1 MNANHI
7 KAYTRLAAV
16 YQRTN
21 REAEALRI
29 CQEGLKIEPNSVEL
43 QALLAKLQPSHPTA
57 AATDPTDPTAAAA
70 TGALPNMGGFASML
84 NSMAQDPSIREAA
97 QEFANGDM
105 SGLSGLLN
113 NPAISQM

>member
-57 AATDPTDPTAAAA
+57 AATATDPTAAAA

-97 QEFANGDM
+97 QGFANGDM

>member
-57 AATDPTDPTAAAA
+57 TTDPTAAAA

-97 QEFANGDM
+97 QGFANGDM